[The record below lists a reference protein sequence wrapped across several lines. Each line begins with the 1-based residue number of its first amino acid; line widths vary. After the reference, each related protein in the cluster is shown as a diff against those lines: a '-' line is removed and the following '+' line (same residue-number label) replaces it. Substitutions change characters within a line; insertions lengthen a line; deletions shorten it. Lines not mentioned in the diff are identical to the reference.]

1 MDMPTLSKNL
11 RFDLRDLPRF
21 PSLTPELLRLA
32 YQEMLIAR
40 CHVERVVQECAKG
53 TIKFAI
59 WGSGEELHGAA
70 EAIAYAEVV
79 NPEAFGIC
87 AHYRSAGL
95 LAMWSRLRGYQDFHL
110 DHMRQQLCKATDPWT
125 GGRLMTAHFNDLR
138 FNTLPVQSA
147 LGMQFGKAVGYA
159 QGLRRKGHDDGLV
172 VAVVGDGTTAES
184 DMHEGMTGASIL
196 RLPVLLTI
204 TDNNVAIS
212 VRPEDGRGIR
222 SFEHY
227 AAAFG
232 FAYFECDGNDFLGCY
247 ETARAA
253 AEYCK
258 EQQAPALM
266 WVKNLSRLNNHS
278 SAADFTFEFDSYDPL
293 IDFGE
298 ALVQAGVLAPHEIL
312 RRNAI
317 TEGKD
322 YFRRHDWG
330 TLAKAADDYVVETM
344 AICATEPEPTYE
356 SVLSDI
362 RAPFPAV
369 EEAPP
374 ENRPTAISINGAIRS
389 ALQAILK
396 ANPMSWVYGQ
406 DVGKKGGVMVAT
418 KGLYE
423 RFPDQVRDAPIN
435 EPLILGTAFG
445 FALHKGATAI
455 PEIQF
460 SDYSLNTLHW
470 LVLLGN
476 QRWQSAGTVDV
487 NVILRLPVEP
497 LHGGSVYHSMCME
510 GFYASIPGITIVAP
524 TTSRDMYGLLRSA
537 AEYPGPVLVFES
549 KGLYRMTLGDAFP
562 GEPTD
567 PKEIAALKRSIG
579 FGGHIPDLPDDFRVP
594 LGKAALR
601 RPGKDIT
608 VVTWGRCT
616 LFCGEAVQKLAAEGV
631 DVELIDLRTIVPYDS
646 EAVLASVRKTGRLL
660 VVHEDR
666 VFASLGREIQGA
678 VQEAMAGEN
687 VITRVLGQD
696 PSPGIPSP
704 IEIEEQIVVSPEKVH
719 AAVLEVMSIR
729 RVAPARPAAD
739 SAAPARPA
747 RGGADV
753 FARPQILWTPSRNS
767 VT

>member
-1 MDMPTLSKNL
+1 MDLATPSRPL
-11 RFDLRDLPRF
+11 RFDLRELSRYPR
-21 PSLTPELLRLA
+21 LTPELLRTA
-32 YQEMLIAR
+32 YREMCIAR

-70 EAIAYAEVV
+70 EALAYHEVV
-79 NPEAFGIC
+79 DPEAFGIC

-110 DHMRQQLCKATDPWT
+110 DHMRQQLCKSTDPWT

-159 QGLRRKGHDDGLV
+159 QGLRRRGETRGLV

-196 RLPVLLTI
+196 RLPVLLTV

-212 VRPEDGRGIR
+212 VRPEDGRGIK
-222 SFEHY
+222 SFEAY

-247 ETARAA
+247 DAARRAA
-253 AEYCK
+253 TYCL
-258 EQQAPALM
+258 ENQAPALM

-293 IDFGE
+293 LDFGE
-298 ALVQAGVLAPHEIL
+298 ALVQAGVLGPHEIL
-312 RRNAI
+312 RRNGV

-322 YFRRHDWG
+322 FFRRHEWG
-330 TLAKAADDYVVETM
+330 AVANEADNYVLETM
-344 AICATEPEPTYE
+344 SICAGEPEPSYE
-356 SVLSDI
+356 SILSDI
-362 RAPFPAV
+362 RPPFPAV
-369 EEAPP
+369 SEAPP
-374 ENRPTAISINGAIRS
+374 EGRPTAISINGAIRS
-389 ALQAILK
+389 ALQAILRD
-396 ANPMSWVYGQ
+396 NPMTWVYGQ
-406 DVGKKGGVMVAT
+406 DVARKGGVMVAT
-418 KGLYE
+418 KGLWE
-423 RFPDQVRDAPIN
+423 RFPEQVRDAPIN
-435 EPLILGTAFG
+435 EPLIVGTAFG

-470 LVLLGN
+470 LILLGN

-510 GFYASIPGITIVAP
+510 GFYASIPGLVIVAP
-524 TTSRDMYGLLRSA
+524 TTSRDMYGLLRTA
-537 AEYPGPVLVFES
+537 AEYAGPVVVFES

-594 LGKAALR
+594 FGKAALR
-601 RPGKDIT
+601 RSGKDLT

-616 LFCGEAVQKLAAEGV
+616 LFCAEAAQALAAEGV
-631 DVELIDLRTIVPYDS
+631 DCELLDLRTIVPYDLP
-646 EAVLASVRKTGRLL
+646 AVLASVKKTGRLL

-666 VFASLGREIQGA
+666 VFSSLGREIQGA
-678 VQEAMAGEN
+678 VHEAMSGEG
-687 VITRVLGQD
+687 VVSRVLGQD

-704 IEIEEQIVVSPEKVH
+704 IELEEKIVVSPEKVVH
-719 AAVLEVMSIR
+719 AAKELLAVR
-729 RVAPARPAAD
+729 RAQPAA
-739 SAAPARPA
+739 AAVRPT
-747 RGGADV
+747 RGVAEAY
-753 FARPQILWTPSRNS
+753 ARPQILWTPNRNF